1 MQEIL
6 NNIVYCA
13 KYSELEFKKIGD
25 DLGSLIAIEGNKSI
39 PFEIKRVYYIFNTG
53 SDVIRGK
60 HAHKNLEQVLICVS
74 GSCTVTCNDGT
85 TKASFELNNPSKGL
99 HIKDLIWREMFN
111 FSPDCVLLCLA
122 SNIYDESDYI
132 RNYNEFLEYAN
143 AYKQ

>member
-13 KYSELEFKKIGD
+13 EYSELEFKKIGD
-25 DLGSLIAIEGNKSI
+25 SLGSLIAIENGGI

-60 HAHKNLEQVLICVS
+60 HAHKNLEQILVCVS

-85 TKASFELNNPSKGL
+85 AKASFELNNPSKGL
-99 HIKDLIWREMFN
+99 RIKGLIWREMFN
-111 FSPDCVLLCLA
+111 FSADCVLLCLA

-132 RNYNEFLEYAN
+132 RNYDEFLEYAN